1 MNSRK
6 KYFKEESPKAE
17 ILYAALE
24 EFVQFGK
31 KGARMQSIADR
42 AGVNKALLHYYF
54 SSKENLHREVLR
66 RMFENAFTGI
76 SASIQEATEPRDQV
90 RELIERYY
98 DFISTFPELPRLMLH
113 EINTNPEEIASFFST
128 VFIGVNHYPQT
139 ILGVIRNGIEKQQ
152 FRDVDPKQFLITTL
166 SSILFFF
173 GGKPL
178 LTAVLEIDD
187 EAEFIRQRKQHVL
200 DVLLTY
206 LERE

>member
-1 MNSRK
+1 MNARED
-6 KYFKEESPKAE
+6 YFKEESPKSE

-31 KGARMQSIADR
+31 KGARMQSIADK

-54 SSKENLHREVLR
+54 SSKDNLHKEVLK
-66 RMFENAFTGI
+66 RMIENAFSRI
-76 SASIQEATEPRDQV
+76 STSMEESSDPRDQI
-90 RELIERYY
+90 RQIIGKYY
-98 DFISTFPELPRLMLH
+98 DFICTFPELPRLMLY
-113 EINTNPEEIASFFST
+113 EINTNPEEIASFFSQ
-128 VFIGVNHYPQT
+128 VFIGEQHVPQS
-139 ILGVIRNGIEKQQ
+139 ILGVIRAGIENGQ
-152 FRDVDPKQFLITTL
+152 FREVDPRQFLITAL
-166 SSILFFF
+166 STILFFF

-178 LTAVLEIDD
+178 LTRVLEIED